1 MQKVVEGLEN
11 LAGSVKK
18 SAQPSVVSQ
27 AIQNVR
33 KELFPLKEKL
43 DNAALLQILDEE
55 LGIWLKKLEMILKEP
70 AGREGMIK
78 HARHWAE
85 KLKKFGA
92 GSSKF
97 GEKE

>member
-18 SAQPSVVSQ
+18 SAQPAAVSQ

-33 KELFPLKEKL
+33 KELVPLKGTLE
-43 DNAALLQILDEE
+43 NAALFQTLDEE
-55 LGIWLKKLEMILKEP
+55 LGIWLKKLETILKEP
-70 AGREGMIK
+70 AGREGMVK

-85 KLKKFGA
+85 KLRHLCPLN
-92 GSSKF
+92 
-97 GEKE
+97 